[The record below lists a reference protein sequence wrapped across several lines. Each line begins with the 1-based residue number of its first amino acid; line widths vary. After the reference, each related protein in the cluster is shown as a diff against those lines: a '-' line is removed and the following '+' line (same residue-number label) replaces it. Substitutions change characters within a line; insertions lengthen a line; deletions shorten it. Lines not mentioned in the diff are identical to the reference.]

1 MLEVLRTFWSELVY
15 IFLEMSPYIVLGLL
29 IAGVLKVFV
38 PDGWVQKVVGKRHA
52 GVPPLT
58 SLIGV
63 PLPLCSC
70 SVLPFALGLRK
81 QGASKGAVAA
91 FLTSTPQTGVDSIL
105 AAYGFFGLPF
115 ALYKMS
121 VSFISGTLSG
131 WFVDLFS
138 RNEPDR
144 ADDFTVPV
152 TCDCTDDSCS
162 PAAEEADT
170 RGCGSGGCSVD
181 AGGPSDTAVTN
192 EHTGSRLG
200 FLFRFAFGELF
211 EDVAVVFLL
220 GIIASALIGTLFP
233 PDLLQG
239 FRYPWLYYPAVL
251 LISVPLYV
259 CATASLPIAF
269 ALMQAGMPPGAAMV
283 LLIAG
288 PATNIATLGVVA
300 KTLGKRTAAV
310 YVIVIVLSALIGG
323 FLFDRLLGA
332 AFVPGS
338 GADAEDAGG
347 FELPYPLQV
356 VFALLLA
363 GLIIYHVGK
372 KIGNRFRRR

>member
-1 MLEVLRTFWSELVY
+1 MIEILRAFWDELVY

-29 IAGVLKVFV
+29 IAGLLKVFV
-38 PDGWVQKVVGKRHA
+38 PDGWVRMVVGKRHA

-58 SLIGV
+58 SIIGV

-105 AAYGFFGLPF
+105 ASYGFFGLPF
-115 ALYKMS
+115 ALYKMV

-138 RNEPDR
+138 KGE
-144 ADDFTVPV
+144 
-152 TCDCTDDSCS
+152 
-162 PAAEEADT
+162 PAAEVVEGESGAKEPAELPAAESV
-170 RGCGSGGCSVD
+170 GCCNGDDCCSVEESAA
-181 AGGPSDTAVTN
+181 AGKDRS
-192 EHTGSRLG
+192 GSRLA

-211 EDVAVVFLL
+211 EDVALVFLL
-220 GIIASALIGTLFP
+220 GIIASAIIGTVFP
-233 PDLLQG
+233 AELLQG
-239 FRYPWLYYPAVL
+239 FRYRWLYYPAVL
-251 LISVPLYV
+251 LLSVPLYV
-259 CATASLPIAF
+259 CATASLPVAF

-310 YVIVIVLSALIGG
+310 YVIVIVISALIGG

-332 AFVPGS
+332 AFVPEAG
-338 GADAEDAGG
+338 GAGTGGAGTAAAAGG
-347 FELPYPLQV
+347 FELPYSVSV
-356 VFALLLA
+356 VSALILA
-363 GLIIYHVGK
+363 GLIVYHVGK
-372 KIGNRFRRR
+372 KISGRIRR